1 MTSRCLKGLEQ
12 SGRDIWLALSSHRSR
27 WLARPAQHVHVLR
40 PRTRGA
46 RLGSQSGQQGEVGQT
61 NIMTMACSCYFDT
74 PQEDAKNTLYFAH
87 AFFADH
93 MLSTAWTIYFAV
105 VWWIYTPHDGRQ
117 EITSPAQKEIMEAG
131 GGGDLRMTP
140 EERVAAATAIW
151 NQEKGTSMAVIVVGW
166 FIKVCFFQQV
176 Y

>member
-1 MTSRCLKGLEQ
+1 
-12 SGRDIWLALSSHRSR
+12 
-27 WLARPAQHVHVLR
+27 
-40 PRTRGA
+40 
-46 RLGSQSGQQGEVGQT
+46 
-61 NIMTMACSCYFDT
+61 
-74 PQEDAKNTLYFAH
+74 
-87 AFFADH
+87 

-166 FIKVCFFQQV
+166 FIKVRLVHKYVCYV
-176 Y
+176 RALT